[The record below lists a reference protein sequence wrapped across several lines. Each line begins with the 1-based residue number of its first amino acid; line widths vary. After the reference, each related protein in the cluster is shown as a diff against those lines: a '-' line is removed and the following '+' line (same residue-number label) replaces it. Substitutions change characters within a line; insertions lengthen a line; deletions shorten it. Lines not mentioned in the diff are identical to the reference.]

1 MSGVFAITK
10 SKFFTVYVLTYN
22 SDPQKLK
29 ITLES
34 ILEQDFGDFEVLIS
48 DDGSSK
54 KDHFDVIREY
64 VRKFKCVKVIS
75 HPSNTG
81 TVKNKLHALEQANGE
96 LRLGLSPGDLLYS
109 SNTISS
115 LVEFYEKNDPLFFVG
130 YFRAYAL
137 KKKGIIQNID
147 FMAPSPDQIG
157 FLKKP
162 NSSFNRLLFANY
174 ISGASLVE
182 TKKLQS
188 INTLRIPEGVKYL
201 EDHPFFLMA
210 AYHGYS
216 IPIYEKFIRWYEYGS
231 GISTSQNKIW
241 SQRLSEDLRFF
252 LKWLSAN
259 GTCIDKNKQIEREL
273 EFLEM
278 SNKIESTP
286 RFIRKIHKLLWCVMH
301 NPQRLLYHLSSK
313 TPLLSPKNAEHRKK
327 LLEMQGKG
335 FLDDE
340 AFLKEVSSS

>member
-1 MSGVFAITK
+1 M
-10 SKFFTVYVLTYN
+10 
-22 SDPQKLK
+22 
-29 ITLES
+29 
-34 ILEQDFGDFEVLIS
+34 IS

-54 KDHFDVIREY
+54 RDHFSVIDDY
-64 VRKFKCVKVIS
+64 VKKFKCVQVIS
-75 HPSNTG
+75 HPANIG
-81 TVKNKLHALEQANGE
+81 TIKNKQCAIEQANGE
-96 LRLGLSPGDLLYS
+96 LCVGLSPGDLLYA

-115 LVEFYEKNDPLFFVG
+115 LVEFYEKNDPIFFVG
-130 YFRAYAL
+130 YLRSYSL
-137 KKKGIIQNID
+137 KDNGIVQDVD
-147 FMAPSPDQIG
+147 FMAPSPNHISL
-157 FLKKP
+157 LKAP
-162 NSSFNRLLFANY
+162 ESSFNRLLYANY
-174 ISGASLVE
+174 ISGASSVV
-182 TKKLQS
+182 TKKTLELD
-188 INTLRIPEGVKYL
+188 TLRIPEGVKYL

-216 IPIYEKFIRWYEYGS
+216 IPVYEKFIRWYEYGS